1 MADEFDQYKVQQKD
15 EFDQYKVKPSEE
27 LEKAPGFLKR
37 TGKGAAGMAT
47 AGASGFNVG
56 ASNVLGMPV
65 DIVNK
70 LLSIPGFS
78 TQQPVLG
85 SEWIKQNVM
94 PAPVQPQGAMQT
106 MAGAVGEQVPNA
118 MSMAL
123 LPGGAKIAEMLKYAL
138 GAGLGSGTARTV
150 APGNRW
156 VDLAGQLLGGAG
168 IPAAKAGVE
177 ALTRSG
183 TVEKAVETGIT
194 KGVRPSVV
202 GKSTATQA
210 EQYMQRAQTAVE
222 KIVENKPNLQFMDE
236 TGQIVKGQLP
246 KNLKEFSQAVDQ
258 TKKSIFTQYDAMAQ
272 QAGQK
277 TATVKLKP
285 ISQELDQI
293 SQNTALNDIAPGVAD
308 YAAHQS
314 QRFLLRQE
322 YTTSEA
328 QEAIAMLNNRLEAFY
343 KNPSYDTASKAYIDS
358 MIANRLR
365 AGLDSTIE
373 GAVGAGYQQLKNQ
386 YGALKTIEKDVT
398 HRSIVDARK
407 NVKGLLDF
415 SDIYS
420 GYHVIQGI
428 LSMHPSS
435 VAAGGAAKTISWLYK
450 LRNDPNKIVNT
461 MFGNVERLSQPAT
474 GAISPLGKAALPS
487 SMNLVE
493 GLQGGGW

>member
-1 MADEFDQYKVQQKD
+1 MADEFDQYKVKAQD
-15 EFDQYKVKPSEE
+15 EFDQYKVTPPP
-27 LEKAPGFLKR
+27 APPQTTQPG
-37 TGKGAAGMAT
+37 TGMLGAAT

-65 DIVNK
+65 DMVNK
-70 LLSIPGFS
+70 VLGLIPGLA
-78 TQQPVLG
+78 TQQPVGG
-85 SEWIKQNVM
+85 SEWIKKNIM
-94 PAPVQPQGAMQT
+94 PAPVQPQGTMQT
-106 MAGAVGEQVPNA
+106 MAGAVGEQIPNA

-123 LPGGAKIAEMLKYAL
+123 LPGGAKIPEMLKYAL
-138 GAGLGSGTARTV
+138 GAGVGSGTARTV
-150 APGNRW
+150 APGSPW
-156 VDLAGQLLGGAG
+156 ADLAGQLIGGAG
-168 IPAAKAGVE
+168 VPAAKAGIG
-177 ALTRSG
+177 ALTKPGS
-183 TVEKAVETGIT
+183 VESAVETGIT

-202 GKSTATQA
+202 GKSTAPQA

-277 TATVKLKP
+277 TATVNLKP

-293 SQNTALNDIAPGVAD
+293 SQNTALSDVAPNVSD

-314 QRFLLRQE
+314 QRFLLRKE

-358 MIANRLR
+358 MVANRLR

-373 GAVGAGYQQLKNQ
+373 GAVGPGYQQLKNQ

-398 HRSIVDARK
+398 HRGIVDARK

-415 SDIYS
+415 SDVFS

-428 LSMHPSS
+428 LSLRPSTV
-435 VAAGGAAKTISWLYK
+435 VAGAGSKVIAALYK
-450 LRNDPNKIVNT
+450 LRNDPNRIVNT

-493 GLQGGGW
+493 GLQQGGW